1 MQLPMYEVT
10 LNTKS
15 GPLGLGLASMPT
27 GADRGAIVETLG
39 TGGLAQKSGLIE
51 VGHILVRI
59 GDKDCSS
66 RSFKGCMG
74 LLKKSFKSG
83 GVLRLA
89 FRSGADAKILAVF
102 PAQPYRTDPS
112 WYAATI

>member
-89 FRSGADAKILAVF
+89 FRSGADAKAADLNPPHSPV
-102 PAQPYRTDPS
+102 AQLPC
-112 WYAATI
+112 